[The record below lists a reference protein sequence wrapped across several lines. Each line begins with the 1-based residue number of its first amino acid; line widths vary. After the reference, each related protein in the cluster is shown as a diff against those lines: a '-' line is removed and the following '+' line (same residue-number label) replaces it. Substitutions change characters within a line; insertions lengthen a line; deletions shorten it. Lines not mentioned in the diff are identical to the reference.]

1 MKKNKLLTVDNVHC
15 FGIASDALNQQEI
28 NYIEDYD
35 GLLEAYIND
44 DVYHIY
50 DDASDFFIAGDKVI
64 FFTYDDDDNQH
75 YFISTY
81 DGMYAPLQE

>member
-1 MKKNKLLTVDNVHC
+1 MDNIHC
-15 FGIASDALNQQEI
+15 FGIANDQVNQQEI
-28 NYIEDYD
+28 NYMIDYV
-35 GLLEAYIND
+35 GLLEAHIND

-50 DDASDFFIAGDKVI
+50 DDASDFFIVGDKVVFI
-64 FFTYDDDDNQH
+64 TYDDNDNPH